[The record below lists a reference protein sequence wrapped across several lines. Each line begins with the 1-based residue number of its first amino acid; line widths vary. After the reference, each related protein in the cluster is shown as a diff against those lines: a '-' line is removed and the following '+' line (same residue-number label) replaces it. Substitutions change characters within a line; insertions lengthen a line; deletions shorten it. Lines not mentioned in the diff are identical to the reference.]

1 MQSRNRIFDDLS
13 RLADGAASTVAG
25 IKGEIEG
32 VVRHQL
38 ERLLADMDVV
48 PREEFEAIKA
58 VATKAR
64 TEQEKLEKRVA
75 GLEAALAAKPKA
87 TRTPRKRTPKTE

>member
-25 IKGEIEG
+25 IKGDIEG
-32 VVRHQL
+32 LVRNQL
-38 ERLLADMDVV
+38 ERLMADMDVV

-58 VATKAR
+58 VAAKAR
-64 TEQEKLEKRVA
+64 TEQERLEKRVA
-75 GLEAALAAKPKA
+75 ALEAALAAKPKTA
-87 TRTPRKRTPKTE
+87 RAPLKRTPKSE

>member
-25 IKGEIEG
+25 IKGDIEG
-32 VVRHQL
+32 LVRNQL
-38 ERLLADMDVV
+38 ERLMADMDVV
-48 PREEFEAIKA
+48 PREEFEAVKA
-58 VATKAR
+58 VAAKAR

-75 GLEAALAAKPKA
+75 KLEAALAVKPKT
-87 TRTPRKRTPKTE
+87 TRTPRKRQPKAE